1 MNEEERGFTI
11 KDKRRIFKQEEKEE
25 KGPEAQTKPE
35 EAQTKPEEAQTKPEE
50 AQTEVPLPEV
60 NFSTFIL
67 SLSSSVLMH
76 LGEIPD
82 PISKEKKKDLSL
94 AKHTI
99 DVMGMLQEKTEGNLT
114 DNEKKLMDGILYDL
128 RMRYVQQVGK
138 PR

>member
-25 KGPEAQTKPE
+25 KGP

>member
-25 KGPEAQTKPE
+25 KGP
-35 EAQTKPEEAQTKPEE
+35 EAQTKPEE

-99 DVMGMLQEKTEGNLT
+99 DVMGMLQEKTKGNLT

-138 PR
+138 EK

>member
-1 MNEEERGFTI
+1 MSEEERGFTI
-11 KDKRRIFKQEEKEE
+11 KDRRRIFKQEGPKKEE
-25 KGPEAQTKPE
+25 KEPEARARSQETR
-35 EAQTKPEEAQTKPEE
+35 
-50 AQTEVPLPEV
+50 TEVPLPEV

-67 SLSSSVLMH
+67 SLSSSALMH

-82 PISKEKKKDLSL
+82 PVSKEKKKDLSL

-99 DVMGMLQEKTEGNLT
+99 DVIGMLQEKTKGNLT

-138 PR
+138 

>member
-1 MNEEERGFTI
+1 MSEEERGFTI
-11 KDKRRIFKQEEKEE
+11 KDKRRIFKQEESKKEE
-25 KGPEAQTKPE
+25 KEPK
-35 EAQTKPEEAQTKPEE
+35 AQTKPEE

-67 SLSSSVLMH
+67 SLSSSALMH

-82 PISKEKKKDLSL
+82 PVSKEKKKDLPL

-99 DVMGMLQEKTEGNLT
+99 DVIGMLQEKTKGNLT

-138 PR
+138 

>member
-25 KGPEAQTKPE
+25 KGP

-99 DVMGMLQEKTEGNLT
+99 DVMGMLQEKTKGNLT